1 MSTKYKTIFIAII
14 NVILDLVLKY
24 LPILNYIIDQ
34 LY

>member
-1 MSTKYKTIFIAII
+1 MSTKYKKIFIAII

-24 LPILNYIIDQ
+24 LPILNYMIDQ